1 MKPALALTKLVLC
14 TLALEFVAITSF
26 LEIAQAQLSPNIQ
39 GVSQQPTPPIP
50 PGIPPERI
58 PKGTRGPCENTDY
71 PFTPIL
77 PVIPKSE
84 FSGYTLTGHPSFW
97 FYIPYKTSSVSS
109 GKFSLED
116 EEGNTFYRSFVKL
129 PNTPGFVSVSIPTA
143 GKPLEKNKV
152 YRWNFTLSCTS
163 PDQEQPPQSRHT
175 GIIQRVD
182 MPALET
188 QLKTATGK
196 KRLNLYMENK
206 IWYDAPTDL
215 ATSKDFSQD
224 WGNLLEAMGLEQI
237 AREAIAG
244 SVVPIEKSLVN
255 QNST

>member
-26 LEIAQAQLSPNIQ
+26 LEIAQPQLSPNIQ

-97 FYIPYKTSSVSS
+97 FYVPYKTSSVSS

-116 EEGNTFYRSFVKL
+116 EQKNTFYRTSVKL
-129 PNTPGFVSVSIPTA
+129 PNTPGFVSVSIPTTE
-143 GKPLEKNKV
+143 KPLEQNKQ
-152 YRWNFTLSCTS
+152 YRWTFTLSCAS
-163 PDQEQPPQSRHT
+163 QNSSEPPKVWHT
-175 GIIQRVD
+175 GRVQKVD

-188 QLKTATGK
+188 QLKTAKLEERT
-196 KRLNLYMENK
+196 NLYVENS
-206 IWYDAPTDL
+206 IWYDAPSDL
-215 ATSKDFSQD
+215 AKSKDFPQA
-224 WGNLLEAMGLEQI
+224 WGNLL
-237 AREAIAG
+237 
-244 SVVPIEKSLVN
+244 
-255 QNST
+255 